1 MLAHKPLLCL
11 LSWKSEIEGSHCP
24 GVESSGEG
32 NSQQVLPQDPE
43 SQEHEEEQM
52 VEEKEEEEE
61 EDSPGLGI
69 GPSPTVE
76 NLASGIILEPGE
88 PGYDLDDDGLPGEPL
103 PPLPQE
109 VELYPSQELDP
120 GYHAIQTEK
129 VINNNHNENS
139 VLNSSVQVYKHYKN
153 LQVDHFLTA
162 ILILA
167 MALVIGLG
175 IGHFLGE

>member
-1 MLAHKPLLCL
+1 MEK
-11 LSWKSEIEGSHCP
+11 
-24 GVESSGEG
+24 
-32 NSQQVLPQDPE
+32 
-43 SQEHEEEQM
+43 EEEEEEEKEEE
-52 VEEKEEEEE
+52 VEKEEEEE
-61 EDSPGLGI
+61 EDSADLGI

-76 NLASGIILEPGE
+76 NLSSGIILEPGE

-129 VINNNHNENS
+129 VINDDQNENS
-139 VLNSSVQVYKHYKN
+139 VLKSSTQVYRHYKN